1 MEVLTTGFDFPE
13 FLHDIAAAPERIL
26 LLDYDGTLAP
36 FQIRPELARPYPE
49 VLTVLSNILR
59 AGGTRVVI
67 VSGRRAEELL
77 PLLPLDRRPEI
88 WGSHGRERLQPDGT
102 LLLAVPEE
110 HERGAL
116 EEAAAALE
124 PVLQAGC
131 RIERKAAS
139 VAVHW
144 RGASVL
150 AVAKLRAAASETWK
164 SLARDHGL
172 ECLPFDGGLE
182 LRVPG
187 CTKGDVVR
195 TVLADATPG
204 SAVAYLGDDITDE
217 DAFEAVKPCGIGVL
231 VRPQYRQTLADV
243 WLRPPRELVAF
254 LKHWRVD
261 AARAR
266 A

>member
-1 MEVLTTGFDFPE
+1 MDVLTPGLDFTD
-13 FLHDIAAAPERIL
+13 FLQGIADAPERIL

-36 FQIRPELARPYPE
+36 FHIRPELATPYPE
-49 VLTVLSNILR
+49 VRTVLGNIVR

-88 WGSHGRERLQPDGT
+88 WGSHGREHLQPDGT
-102 LLLAVPEE
+102 LLLAAPEP
-110 HERGAL
+110 HEREAL
-116 EEAAAALE
+116 EEAAAVLE
-124 PVLQAGC
+124 PALHAGC
-131 RIERKAAS
+131 RIERKPAS

-150 AVAKLRAAASETWK
+150 SVAKLRAAASATWK
-164 SLARDHGL
+164 ALARDHGL

-217 DAFEAVKPCGIGVL
+217 DAFEAVKPFGIGVL
-231 VRPQYRQTLADV
+231 VRPQFRQTQADV

-261 AARAR
+261 AARE
-266 A
+266 